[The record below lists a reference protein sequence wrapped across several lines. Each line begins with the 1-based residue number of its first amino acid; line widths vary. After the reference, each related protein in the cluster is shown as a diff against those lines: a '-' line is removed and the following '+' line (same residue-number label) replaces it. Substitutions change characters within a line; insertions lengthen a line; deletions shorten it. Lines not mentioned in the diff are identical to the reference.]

1 MKLILLLLCLLP
13 APLFAHTGHEALGF
27 TNGFTHPVLGLDHL
41 LAMLSV
47 GILSAQVGGRA
58 IWTVPLTFVSFM
70 LVGGIFGMLG
80 IPFFS
85 VEIAIAASVLALG
98 LAIAID
104 KKFPMAI
111 TMTGVAFF
119 ALFHG
124 HAHGEEMPGSA
135 QPALYAL
142 GFVLGTTLIHLSG
155 VLLGW
160 LATRQ
165 PRHSFLLRASGV
177 AIAVVGAYF
186 LSQAC
191 LPAKPSCSSPLTSCT
206 H

>member
-1 MKLILLLLCLLP
+1 MKRILTTICLLP
-13 APLFAHTGHEALGF
+13 AALFAHTGHDALGF
-27 TNGFTHPVLGLDHL
+27 ATGFTHPVFGLDHL

-47 GILSAQVGGRA
+47 GILSAQMGGRA

-70 LVGGIFGMLG
+70 LVGGVFGMLG

-98 LAIAID
+98 IAIAID
-104 KKFPMAI
+104 RKFPMAL
-111 TMTGVAFF
+111 TMAGVAFF
-119 ALFHG
+119 AIFHG

-142 GFVLGTTLIHLSG
+142 GFALGTSLIHLLG
-155 VLLGW
+155 VFLGW
-160 LATRQ
+160 VATRQ
-165 PRHSFLLRASGV
+165 ARHSLLLRISGV

-191 LPAKPSCSSPLTSCT
+191 LPAKPSCSSPLTSLGR
-206 H
+206 